1 MPPPRRPATAVPE
14 LPEVETVRAGLAR
27 HVLDREIAAVDVE
40 GTLGARVIRRQLGG
54 ADELRARLVGRSF
67 AAAVR
72 RGKFLWLPLQEG
84 DDEPEEALLAHLGMS
99 GQFLLPDDPAA
110 PRHPHRRVRVSF
122 VDGGVLDFH
131 DQRTFGHVVVTTLV
145 PTLDGGPGGDAGGAG
160 SAPLI
165 PTEAQHIGR
174 DLLDPLMAEGGR
186 GRAALLR
193 RIRASGRGVKRA
205 LLDQEL
211 VSGVGNIYA
220 DEALWHARLHYDR
233 PGSRIP
239 AAQVRL
245 LLDAATDVMR
255 ASLAA
260 GGTSFDSL
268 YVNVNGAS
276 GYYDRSLHVY
286 GREGEP
292 CDRCGTPIRR
302 EAFANRSSFRC
313 PRCQRRP
320 VGR

>member
-1 MPPPRRPATAVPE
+1 MALTILTRTVPE

-27 HVLDREIAAVDVE
+27 HVLDRPIAAVEVH
-40 GTLGARVIRRQLGG
+40 GPLGARVIRRQMGG
-54 ADELRARLVGRSF
+54 ADELAARLVGRSF

-72 RGKFLWLPLQEG
+72 RGKYLWLPLRERG
-84 DDEPEEALLAHLGMS
+84 GTSEEALFAHLGMS
-99 GQFLLPDDPAA
+99 GQFLLPDDPE
-110 PRHPHRRVRVSF
+110 PQHPHRRVRITFADDS
-122 VDGGVLDFH
+122 VLDFH
-131 DQRTFGHVVVTTLV
+131 DQRTFGHLAVTDLV
-145 PTLDGGPGGDAGGAG
+145 PTPDGGPGGDAGGTG
-160 SAPLI
+160 SDPLI
-165 PTEAQHIGR
+165 PDVAAHIGR
-174 DLLDPLMAEGGR
+174 DLLDPLLAPGSS
-186 GRAALLR
+186 GRAALVR
-193 RIRASGRGVKRA
+193 RIRASARGVKTA

-220 DEALWHARLHYDR
+220 DEALWEARLHYAR
-233 PGSRIP
+233 PGSALPP
-239 AAQVRL
+239 ARLRL

-255 ASLAA
+255 AALAA

-276 GYYDRSLHVY
+276 GYFDRSLHVY

-292 CDRCGTPIRR
+292 CDRCGSAIRR

-320 VGR
+320 AGR